1 MRCPGPGGPPTA
13 NIVAEKVGVYPL
25 KPGGTTGSNNP
36 VRLRIW
42 NYFLDPSQD
51 RIGRFLSRIQLVPGL
66 ALRLSPGHCA
76 IALGIARPY
85 LGGYFFFSLNLE

>member
-1 MRCPGPGGPPTA
+1 MRWLEGSCALPWPRRASTA

-51 RIGRFLSRIQLVPGL
+51 RTVRFLD
-66 ALRLSPGHCA
+66 
-76 IALGIARPY
+76 
-85 LGGYFFFSLNLE
+85 

>member
-1 MRCPGPGGPPTA
+1 MAHSYLLVRWSLTEKAAVRCPGPGGPPTA

-51 RIGRFLSRIQLVPGL
+51 RIGRFLSIDRSRPPT
-66 ALRLSPGHCA
+66 SP
-76 IALGIARPY
+76 
-85 LGGYFFFSLNLE
+85 